1 MATESVILTNA
12 PVACYLAAN
21 AIEKNGVFGRGFLD
35 DKLAIKIRF
44 LYKFIKKIYDLD
56 PNYSGMYQ
64 NCQYLW
70 EVCGIFGVQAMSITN
85 SGSGGGSITPVT
97 PTSGSLLN
105 WIEVRKSDFFNA
117 TEYRDSRLKG
127 KDLSVDGNWLGE
139 KIVVENVQWMKL
151 NDGGVKI
158 LVDGFD
164 AKSDNFDN
172 TEIIIRILIN
182 GSITAGDPVSTYT
195 YDLTADTL
203 IPNMPTGTANQIRNV
218 VVRPNGF
225 NYTWDSNFKFTDN
238 WPPQPDANAANTEQI
253 YTFMYRAG
261 VGDVCIGQSLNI
273 AI

>member
-21 AIEKNGVFGRGFLD
+21 AIEKNGISGRGFLD
-35 DKLAIKIRF
+35 DKLPIKIRF

-56 PNYSGMYQ
+56 PSYTGMYQ

-70 EVCGIFGVQAMSITN
+70 EVCGIFGVQAMAITN
-85 SGSGGGSITPVT
+85 SSSGGGSVTPVT
-97 PTSGSLLN
+97 PISGSLLN

-139 KIVVENVQWMKL
+139 RIVKENIEWMKL

-158 LVDGFD
+158 LIDGFD
-164 AKSDNFDN
+164 SQSSDFSSSD
-172 TEIIIRILIN
+172 IIIRILIN
-182 GSITAGDPVSTYT
+182 GSITAGEPVSTYT
-195 YDLTADTL
+195 YDLTEATE
-203 IPNMPTGTANQIRNV
+203 IPNMPTGTANQVRNIV
-218 VVRPNGF
+218 IRPNGF
-225 NYTWDSNFKFTDN
+225 TYTWASDFIFPTN
-238 WPPQPDANAANTEQI
+238 WPVQPEAISENTEQI
-253 YTFMYRAG
+253 YTFLYRAG
-261 VGDVCIGQSLNI
+261 IGDVCIGQSLDI